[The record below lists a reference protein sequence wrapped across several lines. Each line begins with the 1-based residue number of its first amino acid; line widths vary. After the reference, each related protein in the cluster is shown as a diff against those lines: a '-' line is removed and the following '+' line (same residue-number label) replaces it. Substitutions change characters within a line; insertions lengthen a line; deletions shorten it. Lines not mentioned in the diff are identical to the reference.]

1 MKKHLLIL
9 NFCLLLVNFSW
20 GQNNS
25 SKQLAA
31 HATLSDDSTKTLFI
45 LDTSQVF
52 ITALDSN
59 GRQLWRTDPWKD
71 NNLEK
76 YRVERPIIVYFS
88 FENNER
94 TDNKE
99 AIWIVYNNTQFGIVD
114 KSNGK
119 FTWFGQD

>member
-1 MKKHLLIL
+1 MKNLLLI

-20 GQNNS
+20 GQNNR

-52 ITALDSN
+52 IIALDSM

-71 NNLEK
+71 NHIEM
-76 YRVERPIIVYFS
+76 YRIQRPVIVKF
-88 FENNER
+88 FFANNEW
-94 TDNKE
+94 TNNKE
-99 AIWIVYNNTQFGIVD
+99 AIWIVYNNTQFGIVE
-114 KSNGK
+114 KANGK